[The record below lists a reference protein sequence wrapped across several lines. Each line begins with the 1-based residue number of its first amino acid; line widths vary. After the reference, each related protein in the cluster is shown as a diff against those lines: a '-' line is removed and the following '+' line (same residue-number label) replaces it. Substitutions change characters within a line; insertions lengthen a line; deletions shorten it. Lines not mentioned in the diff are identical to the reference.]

1 MTGMM
6 PDAGML
12 RQLDGATRPPPIGS
26 ERAKRHLGGPPF
38 MGANL
43 GMSDRMMMAGPGG
56 DGVDRGWGV
65 IGMAGRHPGSAQQ
78 RDIQDWLHC
87 STNGTGGPSVTPE
100 FAENISNLEQISN
113 QLVQGAR
120 GGGAPG
126 PVGPTVMGYANGSM
140 MGNLGGNTLNDLA
153 GDLLNQSFSHH
164 IHQNQPH
171 MTGLGPDCATPTSV
185 GPMPS
190 HGVDLDK
197 MWGGNWA

>member
-1 MTGMM
+1 MTPWCKTGKVEGSFYCGLKQTVLLLHLDSSPPMGYPPSMTGMM

-113 QLVQGAR
+113 QLVQ
-120 GGGAPG
+120 
-126 PVGPTVMGYANGSM
+126 VSIIQVMRLLWYE
-140 MGNLGGNTLNDLA
+140 NL
-153 GDLLNQSFSHH
+153 
-164 IHQNQPH
+164 
-171 MTGLGPDCATPTSV
+171 TS
-185 GPMPS
+185 
-190 HGVDLDK
+190 K
-197 MWGGNWA
+197 